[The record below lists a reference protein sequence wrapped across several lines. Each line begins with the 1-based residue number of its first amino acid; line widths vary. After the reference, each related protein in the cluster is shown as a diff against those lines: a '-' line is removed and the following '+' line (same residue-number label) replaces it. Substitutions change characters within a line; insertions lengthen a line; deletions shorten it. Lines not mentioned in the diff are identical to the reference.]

1 MKCHVSVLLHASIC
15 AIFTKFIYSLLDISC
30 SLHLLS
36 AKFNNR
42 SLDVRRYVL
51 VCMYLYLYKY
61 ESRSRVH
68 TYHKSPSLPI
78 AAVWGRNA

>member
-1 MKCHVSVLLHASIC
+1 MYHIYEIYLLPVS
-15 AIFTKFIYSLLDISC
+15 

-42 SLDVRRYVL
+42 SWMSEL

-61 ESRSRVH
+61 ESWSRVYTVH
-68 TYHKSPSLPI
+68 IIRKRIVRPPPHRGGLGAQCMK
-78 AAVWGRNA
+78 